1 MTPLKASYFRKW
13 NNWLINAPKAY
24 TKAHNMQSPGYARVV
39 SWISEAWNELDSNLI
54 ARSFQ
59 HCGITS
65 RNPADYGNQLRH
77 FVRTNEL
84 VDTIVNDEMGSDDI
98 FGGDGDEWDEETQA
112 ILDSESEDDENEQ

>member
-1 MTPLKASYFRKW
+1 M
-13 NNWLINAPKAY
+13 
-24 TKAHNMQSPGYARVV
+24 V
-39 SWISEAWNELDSNLI
+39 SWISEAWKELDSNLI
-54 ARSFQ
+54 VRSFQ

-65 RNPADYGNQLRH
+65 RNPADYGSQLRH
-77 FVRTNEL
+77 FIRFNEL

>member
-1 MTPLKASYFRKW
+1 M
-13 NNWLINAPKAY
+13 
-24 TKAHNMQSPGYARVV
+24 V

-54 ARSFQ
+54 ATSFQ

-77 FVRTNEL
+77 FVRTNKL

-112 ILDSESEDDENEQ
+112 ILDSESEDDENQQ